1 MSKNNNATQS
11 AQELIGLEA
20 IENNILWT
28 KNRMLFAFIR
38 VKGMDNSL
46 LEDEDNEQLTDKIT
60 TALATETEPF
70 QILSVPRAVDIEG
83 MLQTLKEL
91 ELQSDNAAR
100 QQLIAGEAAALQDMA
115 KRGDKEP
122 IILLKVWKAAQPGAD
137 IALMKRVD
145 ALRQRLEENGIN
157 ANVLRDD
164 EIRKVCAL
172 FADPENCQD
181 DTPIDVPV
189 LSGRKRKF
197 SRREDPDQIAY
208 EQLMEVVTPA
218 PGLFF
223 RKDTVE
229 IGTTFA
235 RCYGVVRYPAE
246 IRYNWASTLTGA
258 TDCITCITYTPGSP
272 GEIAEQLSKAIR
284 RDAADADAENDV
296 RKRKALERKVDSA
309 DEMIDNV
316 DGKDQAVGYL
326 TILVM
331 PFAGSK
337 EALEERCTNV
347 RSRFSQ
353 LHMKLVKLNYLQKE
367 AWMCISPYYTKQ
379 KKIDDLLLRIFPL
392 DALLGGYPF
401 TVTTI
406 RDDHGVSF
414 AHTTSGELVS
424 LDLKHK
430 DNDRGNGNGIVTGD
444 SGLGKSTFLK
454 SLIQSCYMQGFK
466 VLIIDPE
473 REYREMCKSL
483 GGSWWDAGGG
493 GAKVNLLQIQEPIP
507 DDENDEVYRSDEKP
521 LQQHLQY
528 LANIFR
534 AKIPGLTESHF
545 AMLERAFLTLYK
557 KFGIDLNWEY
567 SYDRDPKEYPVMEDL
582 YKHLV
587 EMAQTD
593 ARYEELSLLLER
605 MAVGSDSMIW
615 NGHTNIDLNNDLIV
629 IDTNKLHTST
639 PSNRAAQYY
648 TLLRMAFSAVANDRK
663 RPYLI
668 VADESQILFDPELP
682 QVSADLKNIALR
694 VRKYEGYLWLS
705 VPSLRGML
713 DEKVRL
719 NGQPILD
726 AATYKILFGTNGQNL
741 IDTVSLFKLLPTEER
756 ILAARQ
762 RGRAVALIGA
772 HHMKLEFRIP
782 PYKMRLMGKGGG
794 R

>member
-1 MSKNNNATQS
+1 MKSTNNNQS
-11 AQELIGLEA
+11 TQELLGLEA
-20 IENNILWT
+20 VENDILWT
-28 KNRMLFAFIR
+28 TNRMLFAFIR

-60 TALATETEPF
+60 TALAAETEPF

-83 MLQTLKEL
+83 MIQTLKEL
-91 ELQSDNAAR
+91 DLETDNDAR
-100 QQLIAGEAAALQDMA
+100 KQLIAGELASLEDMA
-115 KRGDKEP
+115 ARGDKEP
-122 IILLKVWKAAQPGAD
+122 LILLKVWKSAQAGAD
-137 IALMKRVD
+137 RALMKRAD
-145 ALRQRLEENGIN
+145 ALKQSLEANGIN
-157 ANVLRDD
+157 AAIMQD
-164 EIRKVCAL
+164 EEIIRLCTI
-172 FADPENCQD
+172 FANPEDCQD
-181 DTPIDVPV
+181 MEDASDVPT
-189 LSGRKRKF
+189 LPGRKRKF
-197 SRREDPDQIAY
+197 SRREDPDKIAHA
-208 EQLMEVVTPA
+208 QLMERVTPA

-223 RKDTVE
+223 RKDLLE
-229 IGTTFA
+229 IGSTYA
-235 RCYGVVRYPAE
+235 RCYGVTRYPGE
-246 IRYNWASTLTGA
+246 IRYNWASALTGA
-258 TDCITCITYTPGSP
+258 TDCITCISYTPGSP
-272 GEIAEQLSKAIR
+272 GEIAEQLSKSIR
-284 RDAADADAENDV
+284 RDAAEADSQRDV
-296 RKRKALERKVDSA
+296 RKRKALERKLDSA
-309 DEMIDNV
+309 DQMIDNV
-316 DGKDQAVGYL
+316 DGKDKAVGYISII
-326 TILVM
+326 TM
-331 PFAGSK
+331 PFANSR
-337 EALEERCTNV
+337 EELEERCSNV

-367 AWMCISPYYTKQ
+367 AWMYLSPYYPSQ
-379 KKIDDLLLRIFPL
+379 KRIDDLLLRIFPL
-392 DALLGGYPF
+392 DALMGGYPL

-414 AHTTSGELVS
+414 AHTTAGELVS
-424 LDLKHK
+424 LDLRHK

-473 REYREMCKSL
+473 REYRDMCKAL

-493 GAKVNLLQIQEPIP
+493 GAKVNLLQVQEPVP
-507 DDENDEVYRSDEKP
+507 DDNEDEGYHSDEKP

-534 AKIPGLTESHF
+534 CKIPSLTESQF
-545 AMLERAFLTLYK
+545 SLLERALLKLYANYS
-557 KFGIDLNWEY
+557 IDFDWEY
-567 SYDRDPKEYPVMEDL
+567 DYHLDAKKYPVMKDLQDLLVKMAAEDPQ
-582 YKHLV
+582 YS
-587 EMAQTD
+587 
-593 ARYEELSLLLER
+593 ELALLLER
-605 MAVGSDSMIW
+605 MSIGSDSMIW
-615 NGHTNIDLNNDLIV
+615 NGHTNIDLSNDLIV

-648 TLLRMAFSAVANDRK
+648 TLMRMAFSAVANDRS

-682 QVSADLKNIALR
+682 QVSADLKNIAQR

-719 NGQPILD
+719 NGQPVLD

-762 RGRAVALIGA
+762 RGQAVALIGA
-772 HHMKLEFRIP
+772 HHMKLNFKIP

>member
-1 MSKNNNATQS
+1 MKSTNNNQS
-11 AQELIGLEA
+11 TQELMGLEA
-20 IENNILWT
+20 IENDILWT
-28 KNRMLFAFIR
+28 TNRMLFAFIR

-46 LEDEDNEQLTDKIT
+46 LEDEDNELLTDKIT

-70 QILSVPRAVDIEG
+70 QILSVPRAVDIDG
-83 MLQTLKEL
+83 MIQTLKEL
-91 ELQSDNAAR
+91 DQQADNEAR
-100 QQLIAGEAAALQDMA
+100 RQLIAGEIASLEDMA
-115 KRGDKEP
+115 ARGDKEP
-122 IILLKVWKAAQPGAD
+122 LILLKVWKAAQAGAD
-137 IALMKRVD
+137 RALMKRVD
-145 ALRQRLEENGIN
+145 GLLKSLEGKGIHATVLHDEDIIRLCAIFANPEDCQEE
-157 ANVLRDD
+157 
-164 EIRKVCAL
+164 
-172 FADPENCQD
+172 
-181 DTPIDVPV
+181 DTAPDVTT
-189 LSGRKRKF
+189 LAGKKRKF
-197 SRREDPDQIAY
+197 SRKEDPDKVAY
-208 EQLMEVVTPA
+208 AQLMERVAPA
-218 PGLFF
+218 PGIFF
-223 RKDTVE
+223 RKDFLE
-229 IGTTFA
+229 IGNTYA
-235 RCYGVVRYPAE
+235 RCYGVTRYPAE
-246 IRYNWASTLTGA
+246 IRYNWASVLTGS
-258 TDCITCITYTPGSP
+258 TDCITCLSYTPGSP
-272 GEIAEQLSKAIR
+272 GEIAEQLSKSIR
-284 RDAADADAENDV
+284 RDIAEADSERDI

-316 DGKDQAVGYL
+316 DGKDQAVGYISII
-326 TILVM
+326 TM
-331 PFAGSK
+331 PFADSK
-337 EALEERCTNV
+337 EALEERCSNV

-353 LHMKLVKLNYLQKE
+353 LHMKLVKLNYLQKD
-367 AWMCISPYYTKQ
+367 AWMYLSPYYPNQ
-379 KKIDDLLLRIFPL
+379 KRIDDLLLRIFPL
-392 DALLGGYPF
+392 ETLMGGYPF

-454 SLIQSCYMQGFK
+454 SLVQSCYMQGFK

-473 REYREMCKSL
+473 REYRDMCKAL
-483 GGSWWDAGGG
+483 DGSWWDAGGG
-493 GAKVNLLQIQEPIP
+493 GAKVNLLQIQEPVP
-507 DDENDEVYRSDEKP
+507 DDEDNEAFRSDMKP

-534 AKIPGLTESHF
+534 AKIPGLTEQHF
-545 AMLERAFLTLYK
+545 SLLERAFLTLYSK
-557 KFGIDLNWEY
+557 YGIDLNWEY
-567 SYDRDPKEYPVMEDL
+567 NYDRDPKDYPIMEDL
-582 YKHLV
+582 YNHLL
-587 EMAQTD
+587 EMAKAD
-593 ARYEELSLLLER
+593 PRYEELALLLER
-605 MAVGSDSMIW
+605 MAIGSDSMIW
-615 NGHTNIDLNNDLIV
+615 NGHTNIDLSNDLIV

-648 TLLRMAFSAVANDRK
+648 TLMRMAFSAVSNDRS

-762 RGRAVALIGA
+762 RGRAVAQIGA
-772 HHMKLEFRIP
+772 QHMKLEFKIP